1 MYPLWSIFFLLIVSR
16 YNFHYSTHCIKY
28 LICSM
33 LDVVD
38 LKNKLPVIFNYDF
51 YDGKLMLLR
60 FLLYLPILLAF
71 YLLTITCTKVRFMA
85 WNITIILP
93 LYKISLSNPTLRQ
106 ITTQL
111 IYSFVELKPFQST
124 IWLANGINWFHFY
137 NHRRKQYASIQYNMK
152 ICMTIAIYRNSQV
165 NKIDCSQIGKYDVML
180 FYMMSYESIGTEL
193 MMNQNAK
200 LNLTVF

>member
-1 MYPLWSIFFLLIVSR
+1 MWSIFFLLIVSR

-33 LDVVD
+33 LDVLD

-85 WNITIILP
+85 WNITIILA
-93 LYKISLSNPTLRQ
+93 LYKISLFNLTFRQ

-111 IYSFVELKPFQST
+111 IYSFVELKLFQST
-124 IWLANGINWFHFY
+124 IPLANGIIWFHFLIIEENSFNSGFVQLLY
-137 NHRRKQYASIQYNMK
+137 SI
-152 ICMTIAIYRNSQV
+152 T
-165 NKIDCSQIGKYDVML
+165 
-180 FYMMSYESIGTEL
+180 
-193 MMNQNAK
+193 
-200 LNLTVF
+200 

>member
-1 MYPLWSIFFLLIVSR
+1 
-16 YNFHYSTHCIKY
+16 
-28 LICSM
+28 
-33 LDVVD
+33 
-38 LKNKLPVIFNYDF
+38 
-51 YDGKLMLLR
+51 MLLR

-71 YLLTITCTKVRFMA
+71 YLLTITCTKVRFIA

-93 LYKISLSNPTLRQ
+93 LYKISLFNLTLRQ

-111 IYSFVELKPFQST
+111 IYSFVELKLFQST
-124 IWLANGINWFHFY
+124 IPLANGIIWFHFLIIEE
-137 NHRRKQYASIQYNMK
+137 NSFNSGFVQWASIQYNIK
-152 ICMTIAIYRNSQV
+152 ICMTTAIYRNSQV
-165 NKIDCSQIGKYDVML
+165 NKIDCTQIGKYDVML

>member
-38 LKNKLPVIFNYDF
+38 LKNKLPVICNYVF

-93 LYKISLSNPTLRQ
+93 LYKISLFNLTLRQ

-111 IYSFVELKPFQST
+111 IYSFVELKLFKST
-124 IWLANGINWFHFY
+124 IRLANGINCFHFY
-137 NHRRKQYASIQYNMK
+137 LIIEENSYTLLHSI
-152 ICMTIAIYRNSQV
+152 TW
-165 NKIDCSQIGKYDVML
+165 KYVWP
-180 FYMMSYESIGTEL
+180 
-193 MMNQNAK
+193 
-200 LNLTVF
+200 

>member
-1 MYPLWSIFFLLIVSR
+1 
-16 YNFHYSTHCIKY
+16 
-28 LICSM
+28 
-33 LDVVD
+33 
-38 LKNKLPVIFNYDF
+38 
-51 YDGKLMLLR
+51 MLLR

-71 YLLTITCTKVRFMA
+71 YLLTITCSKVRLMA
-85 WNITIILP
+85 WNITIIPL
-93 LYKISLSNPTLRQ
+93 LYKISSFNLTLRQ

-124 IWLANGINWFHFY
+124 IMLENGINLFHFLIKEE
-137 NHRRKQYASIQYNMK
+137 NSFNSRFVLQYNMK

-165 NKIDCSQIGKYDVML
+165 NKIDCTEIGKYDVML
-180 FYMMSYESIGTEL
+180 FYMMSYESIRTEL